1 MFELTNQCQSGY
13 FSSGL
18 QELSAYYSNRMSYQE
33 VENLIERMTGQRALS
48 DQWIWQGVI
57 AKSVAVSQQNADE
70 AQKILKTSGN
80 RALTINARLDLYDHE
95 TPEILLFEDGIQVKR
110 QKDHRTS
117 PNQEELPEDQIS
129 ERKRV
134 NTDVIILQKAKGDFE
149 YLTTPLQKEGNS
161 MISLELMVKAKL
173 IDEYGEGTA
182 NTPLNIVAIVDGARS
197 IRCRL
202 ESLFGPSV
210 CVILDWYHLSSKVR
224 RLMGMIAED
233 KDTKRHYLKEIL
245 PHLWCGQLSKVISYL
260 QNRVRAR
267 SPDTLQELLTYLKKH
282 DSEIIDYRRRQQ
294 AGKTIGSGRVEK
306 GVDVVVGHR
315 QKNKGMSWSERG
327 SRALAILK
335 VVELNGKWQQL
346 WFPQLGIKQSIPE

>member
-1 MFELTNQCQSGY
+1 MHGKFDFLLQRFKSAGEECSFFELTNQCQEGY

-33 VENLIERMTGQRALS
+33 VENLIERMTGQHVLS

-80 RALTINARLDLYDHE
+80 RPLTINARLNLYAHE

-117 PNQEELPEDQIS
+117 PNQEELPEDQSS

-173 IDEYGEGTA
+173 IDEYGEGNA

-245 PHLWCGQLSKVISYL
+245 PQLWCGQLSKVISYL

-306 GVDVVVGHR
+306 G
-315 QKNKGMSWSERG
+315 
-327 SRALAILK
+327 
-335 VVELNGKWQQL
+335 
-346 WFPQLGIKQSIPE
+346 